1 MKKVK
6 TPLLFALLT
15 ASVLLNFIGCQKQKD
30 VESPQQQKQ
39 TTSRGNL
46 SIARLVADS
55 TKDYSI
61 AMDKAIRFTKR
72 FRDNKTAA
80 EPISYKVPV
89 GGLLQLLKR
98 VQDNNIDITH
108 ITFYQAID
116 DEGSRKLVY
125 VATKADGTDVLEYA
139 QPQTITV
146 NGFTTPILS
155 PAYDEVGTNGLTATN
170 VLNGK

>member
-6 TPLLFALLT
+6 TPLLFILLT
-15 ASVLLNFIGCQKQKD
+15 ASILLNFIGCQKQKD

-39 TTSRGNL
+39 TTTGGNL

-61 AMDKAIRFTKR
+61 AMDKAIRITKK

-89 GGLLQLLKR
+89 EGLLQLFKR
-98 VQDNNIDITH
+98 VQDNNINITH

-116 DEGSRKLVY
+116 DDGSRKLVY
-125 VATKADGTDVLEYA
+125 VATKADGTDMLEYA

-146 NGFTTPILS
+146 NGFTTVITS
-155 PAYDEVGTNGLTATN
+155 PVYDEVGTGGLTATN